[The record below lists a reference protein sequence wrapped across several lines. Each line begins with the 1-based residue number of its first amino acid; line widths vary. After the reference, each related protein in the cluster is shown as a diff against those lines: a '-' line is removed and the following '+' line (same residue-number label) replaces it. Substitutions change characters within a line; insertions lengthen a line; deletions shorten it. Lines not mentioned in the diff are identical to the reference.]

1 MALLLFSQKCAHS
14 RDIIEFIQGNA
25 QLAQIIRYHDVNRQG
40 VPPQYKSKITRV
52 PTMLTT
58 NGKMLVGAE
67 IRQWLES
74 LLPPT
79 ELENCQL
86 GGGCGFASS
95 LDGEDEGGLFNLG
108 NYGQSLQPAMTKE
121 LRAKIEQTVSEAYQN
136 VNKEMTR

>member
-25 QLAQIIRYHDVNRQG
+25 QLAQIVRYHDVNRQG
-40 VPPQYKSKITRV
+40 VPQQYQNKITRV

-67 IRQWLES
+67 IKQWLES

-95 LDGEDEGGLFNLG
+95 LEGEDDQGLFNLG
-108 NYGQSLQPAMTKE
+108 NYGQSLQPAMTSD
-121 LRAKIEQTVSEAYQN
+121 LRAKIEQKVTDAYQQISI
-136 VNKEMTR
+136 KK

>member
-25 QLAQIIRYHDVNRQG
+25 QLAQIVRYHDVNRQG
-40 VPPQYKSKITRV
+40 VPQQYQNKITRV

-67 IRQWLES
+67 SKQWLES

-95 LDGEDEGGLFNLG
+95 LEGEDDQGLFNLG
-108 NYGQSLQPAMTKE
+108 NYGQSLQPAMTSD
-121 LRAKIEQTVSEAYQN
+121 LRAKIEQKVTDAYQQISI
-136 VNKEMTR
+136 KK